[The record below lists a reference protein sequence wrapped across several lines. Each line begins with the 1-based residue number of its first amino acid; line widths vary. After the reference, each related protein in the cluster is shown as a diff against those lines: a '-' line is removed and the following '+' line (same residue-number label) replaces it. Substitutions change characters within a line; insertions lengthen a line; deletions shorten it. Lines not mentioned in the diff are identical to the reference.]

1 MPNNRIFYGCTAVE
15 ITAPG
20 GSSTAVHGAQ
30 SVGLTTNQ
38 TLEQAFQLGRVSIYD
53 NTVIEG
59 QIEITLSK
67 VLDKKDSIWKLATG
81 GGSIIDNVDD
91 RVSIKIGIG
100 SDTAAAVS
108 NAAGVLCTGYYVSS
122 LNYTFP
128 VDGAFTEEVTFVG
141 DAIAAGASISAP
153 SGTSASVAR
162 RGTFSHTGGP
172 SGTILSAS
180 ISADFGREAI
190 YGLQATTPVHRY
202 ANFPFEVTTEF
213 EVLATDVPITA
224 ITYGNPCST
233 GTSLGTALSI
243 TACGYVFNMGNGNVL
258 ESVAYNGG
266 DTGGGNA
273 TVTFTYKTYNDLTIS
288 G

>member
-15 ITAPG
+15 VTAPG
-20 GSSTAVHGAQ
+20 GSSTPVHGAQ

-38 TLEQAFQLGRVSIYD
+38 TLEQAFQLGRVSLYD
-53 NTVIEG
+53 NTVVDG

-67 VLDKKDSIWKLATG
+67 VLDKRASIWTLATG
-81 GGSIIDNVDD
+81 GGAIIDNVDD
-91 RVSIKIGIG
+91 RVTIKIGVG
-100 SDTAAAVS
+100 PDTASAVS
-108 NAAGVLCTGYYVSS
+108 SGVGVLCTGFYVSS

-128 VDGAFTEEVTFVG
+128 VDGAFTEEVTFIG
-141 DAIAAGASISAP
+141 DSITAGTAISAP
-153 SGTSASVAR
+153 TGTKASVGR
-162 RGTFSHTGGP
+162 RGTFSQTGGP

-190 YGLQATTPVHRY
+190 YGLASTTPVHRY

-213 EVLATDVPITA
+213 EVLATDVPVTA
-224 ITYGNPCST
+224 IAYGTPCT
-233 GTSLGTALSI
+233 TSSSGVALSI
-243 TACGYVFNMGNGNVL
+243 TACGYIFNMGSGNVL

-273 TVTFTYKTYNDLTIS
+273 TVTFTYKTYNDLSIS